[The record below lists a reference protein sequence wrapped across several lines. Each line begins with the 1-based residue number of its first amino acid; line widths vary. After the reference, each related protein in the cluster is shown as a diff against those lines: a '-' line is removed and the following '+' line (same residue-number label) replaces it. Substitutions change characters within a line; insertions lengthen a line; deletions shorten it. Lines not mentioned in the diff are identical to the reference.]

1 MTRFYLT
8 VVCTFALFMA
18 VAQGPGKKLQETAK
32 TMMKQGDLENAIA
45 LLESAV
51 KQAPSDLEIQKDLAY
66 ACYLYR
72 DFAKSIQVGT
82 AISERNDADEQ
93 VFQILGLSYKAIA
106 SYKDGA
112 KMYKNAIRKFPN
124 SSVLLNEYGELLAM
138 DKNLSEAIQQW
149 EKGIAA
155 DPNYSGNYYNACIYY
170 TKSSNWAR
178 VIVYGELFVNMESFT
193 DRTQE
198 VKKAL
203 VNAWQKILV
212 PTVAT
217 QQLRNSNNGFE
228 KALLTILA
236 GLAETTKAGFQVSNS
251 TSIRT
256 QFLKEWSNGP
266 ATTYPYHLF
275 RVQQYFVDEGMMEA
289 YDQWLFGE
297 AVDPNAYK
305 TWQTAN
311 SKESMA
317 FSEYQRSRVFKM
329 PAGQNYF
336 NR

>member
-1 MTRFYLT
+1 MTRLYLT
-8 VVCTFALFMA
+8 LICTLTFCMA
-18 VAQGPGKKLQETAK
+18 FAQGPGKKLQETAK
-32 TMMKQGDLENAIA
+32 TMLQQGDLENAIA

-51 KQAPSDLEIQKDLAY
+51 KQAPSDIDIQKDLAY
-66 ACYLYR
+66 ATYLYR

-82 AISERNDADEQ
+82 ALAERNDADEQ
-93 VFQILGLSYKAIA
+93 VYQILGLSYKAIA
-106 SYKDGA
+106 SYKEGA

-138 DKNLSEAIQQW
+138 DKNLTEAIQQW
-149 EKGIAA
+149 EKGITA

-170 TKSSNWAR
+170 TKSFNWAR
-178 VIVYGELFVNMESFT
+178 VIIYGELFVNMESFT
-193 DRTQE
+193 ERTQE

-217 QQLRNSNNGFE
+217 QQLRNTNNGFE
-228 KALLTILA
+228 KNLLTIFA
-236 GLAETTKAGFQVSNS
+236 QLAESNKAGFQLNNS
-251 TSIRT
+251 TNIRT
-256 QFLKEWSNGP
+256 QFLKAWFNGP
-266 ATTYPYHLF
+266 ATTYPFHLF
-275 RVQQYFVDEGMMEA
+275 RVQQYFVEEGMMEA

-305 TWQTAN
+305 TWQTNNNKAA
-311 SKESMA
+311 MA
-317 FSEYQRSRVFKM
+317 FSEYQKSRVYKM

-336 NR
+336 NQ